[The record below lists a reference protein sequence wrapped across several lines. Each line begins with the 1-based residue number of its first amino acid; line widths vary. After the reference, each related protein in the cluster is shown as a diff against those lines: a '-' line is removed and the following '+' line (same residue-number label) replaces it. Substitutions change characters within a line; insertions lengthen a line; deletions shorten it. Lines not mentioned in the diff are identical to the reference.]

1 MKIKKPIDFANPTAK
16 TYYQLV
22 SLIQEYGKINELNVK
37 LTNLKTTNQALK
49 AEINMLNDK
58 LSTIQNKYN
67 SNETKVANLSNE
79 LNIKA
84 KELNDITK
92 SHKNEIKTLM
102 EEVKRIKET
111 WTPHEKKMEYITTIE
126 ELEKHPKTEYAIT
139 MFFVINATSIQLLPT
154 SVMSLRTSLNSLSPS
169 DIILPTIL
177 TTLLSSII
185 GIILVKTFCK
195 KPREKQR

>member
-1 MKIKKPIDFANPTAK
+1 MKIKKQIDFANPTAK
-16 TYYQLV
+16 TYCQLV

-67 SNETKVANLSNE
+67 SNETKVATLSNE

-92 SHKNEIKTLM
+92 LHKNEIKTLM
-102 EEVKRIKET
+102 EEVKRGEFVEATET
-111 WTPHEKKMEYITTIE
+111 EKIQELYTFVKTLEIHTLLDATNVSNMMPVYGYLPEEKDKILAMLKQGADEQGE
-126 ELEKHPKTEYAIT
+126 ELLR
-139 MFFVINATSIQLLPT
+139 MRRDS
-154 SVMSLRTSLNSLSPS
+154 MRSL
-169 DIILPTIL
+169 
-177 TTLLSSII
+177 
-185 GIILVKTFCK
+185 
-195 KPREKQR
+195 

>member
-1 MKIKKPIDFANPTAK
+1 MKIKKQIDFANPTAK
-16 TYYQLV
+16 TYCQLV

-67 SNETKVANLSNE
+67 SNETKVATLSNE

-92 SHKNEIKTLM
+92 LHKNEIKTLM

-111 WTPHEKKMEYITTIE
+111 WTPHEKKMEYITTID
-126 ELEKHPKTEYAIT
+126 ELEKQIKD
-139 MFFVINATSIQLLPT
+139 FVIAEEYKIYLDRLIQGFGRILCSQEIVHAKNENIKYSLLKEL
-154 SVMSLRTSLNSLSPS
+154 VDPS
-169 DIILPTIL
+169 
-177 TTLLSSII
+177 S
-185 GIILVKTFCK
+185 K
-195 KPREKQR
+195 